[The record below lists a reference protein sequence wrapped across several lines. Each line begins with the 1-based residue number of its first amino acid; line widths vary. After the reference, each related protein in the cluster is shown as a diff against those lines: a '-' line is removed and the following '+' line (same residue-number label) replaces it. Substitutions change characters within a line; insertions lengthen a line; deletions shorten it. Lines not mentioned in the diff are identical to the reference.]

1 MSKIDPSLYVRAPI
15 TDVAGAV
22 ALGIS
27 LLTYLPKSAPKP
39 VKDAGLKVRDS
50 VRALQATWSETAVPA
65 SPAGRRAADSAVDNA
80 WGALEGRLAS
90 YARLPTSEY
99 PKAARAAEIHQLL
112 FASGLDF
119 LTLVY
124 RSQWAEGERRLHL
137 VTTKELAAD
146 IDSLAGPEFLA
157 EVKRTQKLYGEALGL
172 TKAEELPPEVKLTEP
187 LRAVGAAVVD
197 YAVQL
202 LAYAG
207 ADASAESAVRKALKP
222 IDDARAASRRTPA
235 GAPLAPEPEGEAAP
249 SPDVGPKTPLPD
261 VPA

>member
-27 LLTYLPKSAPKP
+27 LLAHLPKNAPKP
-39 VKDAGLKVRDS
+39 VKDAGLKLRDS
-50 VRALQATWSETAVPA
+50 VLSLQAIWAETAVPA
-65 SPAGRRAADSAVDNA
+65 TPAGRRAADSAVDNA

-90 YARLPTSEY
+90 YARLPASEY
-99 PKAARAAEIHQLL
+99 PKAARAAEIHQIL
-112 FASGLDF
+112 FAGGLEF

-137 VTTKELAAD
+137 ITTKELAAD
-146 IDSLAGPEFLA
+146 IDVLAGPEFLA
-157 EVKRTQKLYGEALGL
+157 EVKRTQKLYGEALGV
-172 TKAEELPPEVKLTEP
+172 TKAEDLPPEIKLTEP

-202 LAYAG
+202 LAFAG
-207 ADASAESAVRKALKP
+207 ADASAEPAVRRALKP
-222 IDDARAASRRTPA
+222 IDDTRAASRRAPP
-235 GAPLAPEPEGEAAP
+235 GAAPAPEPEGEAAP
-249 SPDVGPKTPLPD
+249 TPDVGPKTPLPD